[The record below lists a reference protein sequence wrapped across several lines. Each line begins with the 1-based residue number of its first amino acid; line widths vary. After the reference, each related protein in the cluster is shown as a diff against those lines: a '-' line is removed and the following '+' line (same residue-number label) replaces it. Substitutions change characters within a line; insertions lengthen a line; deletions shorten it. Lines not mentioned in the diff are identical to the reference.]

1 MNDYIRLSATLNI
14 KFETFYQLLNNFIL
28 IAISVSMILELIWK
42 WSSIKHL
49 IKYLIT
55 IAM

>member
-1 MNDYIRLSATLNI
+1 MNDYIKLAATLNI

-42 WSSIKHL
+42 WLSIKHL